1 MLTVVLALVIG
12 ATAGSLITQAFET
25 DATATA
31 ADLWT
36 AWTLADLVHAEL
48 RPLL

>member
-1 MLTVVLALVIG
+1 VLAIILALVIG
-12 ATAGSLITQAFET
+12 ATAGSLITHAFET

-36 AWTLADLVHAEL
+36 PWTFADLVHEEV